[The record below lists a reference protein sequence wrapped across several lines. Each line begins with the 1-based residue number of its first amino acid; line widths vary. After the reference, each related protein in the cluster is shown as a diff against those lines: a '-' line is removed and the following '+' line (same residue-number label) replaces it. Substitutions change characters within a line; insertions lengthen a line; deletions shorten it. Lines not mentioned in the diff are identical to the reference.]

1 MSMDPSRWV
10 KTLPASNI
18 KSAQEKYDLDSN
30 RWINTLPKTI
40 ETNESNSI
48 KKYSLTIILF
58 AVGLML
64 VSVIK
69 NETRNLQKEINS
81 LQASVNNLQFDLHQ
95 TILDHEVITSP
106 ENISQLAKK
115 YLETDLVFY
124 QKSQLRQLNEAIEI
138 SNKLLDQKNEETIG
152 EKNKDLK
159 KKIKLKITKKIERT
173 KTDLKKLQEIYSQPE
188 KLPDHVKMKISQK
201 IERKRIELKTLI
213 SDPQGMITI
222 EKMQKWGA
230 IQVVKL
236 FFGIPVIPG
245 K

>member
-10 KTLPASNI
+10 KTLPATNI

-81 LQASVNNLQFDLHQ
+81 LHASVNNLQFDLHQ

-106 ENISQLAKK
+106 ENISKLAKK

-138 SNKLLDQKNEETIG
+138 SKKLPDQKNEKTIS
-152 EKNKDLK
+152 EKNKNLK
-159 KKIKLKITKKIERT
+159 KKIKLKITRKIERT

-188 KLPDHVKMKISQK
+188 KLPDHVKIQISKKIK
-201 IERKRIELKTLI
+201 KKRIELKTLI
-213 SDPQGMITI
+213 SDPQDMITI
-222 EKMQKWGA
+222 ERMQKWGA

>member
-18 KSAQEKYDLDSN
+18 KSVQEKYDLDSN
-30 RWINTLPKTI
+30 RWVNTLPKTI
-40 ETNESNSI
+40 EIKENNSI

-58 AVGLML
+58 AVGMIL

-81 LQASVNNLQFDLHQ
+81 LQASVNYLQFDLHQ

-124 QKSQLRQLNEAIEI
+124 QKSQLGQLNETIEI
-138 SNKLLDQKNEETIG
+138 SNKLLDQKNGENIS

-159 KKIKLKITKKIERT
+159 KKN
-173 KTDLKKLQEIYSQPE
+173 
-188 KLPDHVKMKISQK
+188 
-201 IERKRIELKTLI
+201 
-213 SDPQGMITI
+213 
-222 EKMQKWGA
+222 
-230 IQVVKL
+230 
-236 FFGIPVIPG
+236 
-245 K
+245 

>member
-188 KLPDHVKMKISQK
+188 KLPDHVRLQISKKINK
-201 IERKRIELKTLI
+201 KRIEGKTLI

-222 EKMQKWGA
+222 EKIQKWGA

>member
-115 YLETDLVFY
+115 YLETDFVFY

-138 SNKLLDQKNEETIG
+138 SNKLIDQKNEETIG

-201 IERKRIELKTLI
+201 IEKKRIELKTLI